1 MTIGEI
7 IKNRR
12 EELGAS
18 LEDVC
23 HGICSESMLYKVEG
37 GAKSFKPEK
46 LALILERLGMHNVFD
61 GELITANDYRY
72 IQTIRQVN
80 VLRISGDTDKA
91 YDLLSSIADNYE
103 EFSVSTKQR
112 FDMCETLLTEK
123 TVGMSHDQKLDNFE
137 KIIRYTI
144 EDFSPLKLPSFFT
157 YAELQVINVIANCY
171 YHIGDYE
178 TGILMLRHVKKYLT
192 DIMLD
197 KSSAARRLVLVCN
210 NLSEMIIASGDYE
223 QALEVAREGIDHAKY
238 TNLVD
243 EAASGCMYNIAICLL
258 RIGNKDN
265 YEEAKQMAF
274 DAYNT
279 SRVLNV
285 RPKFTELCKGLF
297 ENSFNQSN
305 TSSSKT
311 GSSY

>member
-18 LEDVC
+18 LEDIC

-61 GELITANDYRY
+61 GELITTNDYRY
-72 IQTIRQVN
+72 VQTIRQVSA
-80 VLRISGDTDKA
+80 LRISGDTDKA
-91 YDLLSSIADNYE
+91 AELLSTIEEYYE

-123 TVGMSHDQKLDNFE
+123 TVGTSYEQKLDNFE

-144 EDFSPLKLPSFFT
+144 EDFSSMKLPQFFT
-157 YAELQVINVIANCY
+157 HAEIMVINVIANCY
-171 YHIGDYE
+171 YFIGDFE
-178 TGILMLRHVKKYLT
+178 TAIHIHSHLKKYLEDVMMDRT
-192 DIMLD
+192 M
-197 KSSAARRLVLVCN
+197 AARSLSLTYN
-210 NLSEMIIASGDYE
+210 NLAEILVICGKYE
-223 QALEVAREGIDHAKY
+223 EALNTAREGLEWAKY
-238 TNLVD
+238 INVIN
-243 EAASGCMYNIAICLL
+243 ESASSCMYNIAVCLL
-258 RIGNKDN
+258 KIGNKDD
-265 YEEAKQMAF
+265 YEEAKQMAY

-279 SRVLNV
+279 SRVFNV
-285 RPKFTELCKGLF
+285 RPECTALYKEFF
-297 ENSFNQSN
+297 SENFN
-305 TSSSKT
+305 
-311 GSSY
+311 

>member
-18 LEDVC
+18 REDIC
-23 HGICSESMLYKVEG
+23 HGICTVSMLYKVETG
-37 GAKSFKPEK
+37 LKRFNPET

-61 GELITANDYRY
+61 GELITTNDYRY
-72 IQTIRQVN
+72 VQIIRQVN
-80 VLRISGDTDKA
+80 VLRISGNTDKA
-91 YDLLSSIADNYE
+91 AELLSTIEEYYE

-123 TVGMSHDQKLDNFE
+123 TVGMSREQKLDSFE
-137 KIIRYTI
+137 KIIRYTT
-144 EDFSPLKLPSFFT
+144 EDFSSMKLPSFFT

-178 TGILMLRHVKKYLT
+178 TGILMLRHIKKYLT

-210 NLSEMIIASGDYE
+210 NLSEMLIASGDYE

-238 TNLVD
+238 TNLID
-243 EAASGCMYNIAICLL
+243 EAASSCMYNIAVCLL
-258 RIGNKDN
+258 KIGNKED
-265 YEEAKQMAF
+265 YEEAKQMAY

-279 SRVLNV
+279 SRVFNV
-285 RPKFTELCKGLF
+285 RSEYTGLYKEF
-297 ENSFNQSN
+297 FNENFS
-305 TSSSKT
+305 
-311 GSSY
+311 

>member
-18 LEDVC
+18 REDIC
-23 HGICSESMLYKVEG
+23 HGICTVSMLYKVETG
-37 GAKSFKPEK
+37 LKQFNSET

-61 GELITANDYRY
+61 GQLITTNDYRY
-72 IQTIRQVN
+72 VQTIRQVN
-80 VLRISGDTDKA
+80 VLRIGGDTDKA
-91 YDLLSSIADNYE
+91 SELLSTIVDDYE
-103 EFSVSTKQR
+103 NLSVSTKQR

-123 TVGMSHDQKLDNFE
+123 TVGMSHEKKLDNFE
-137 KIIRYTI
+137 RIIRYTI

-157 YAELQVINVIANCY
+157 YVEFQVINVLANCY

-197 KSSAARRLVLVCN
+197 KSSAARQLVLVCN
-210 NLSEMIIASGDYE
+210 NLSEMLIADGDYE
-223 QALEVAREGIDHAKY
+223 EALIVAREGIEHAKY
-238 TNLVD
+238 TNEINEV
-243 EAASGCMYNIAICLL
+243 ASGCMYNIAVCLL
-258 RIGNKDN
+258 KKGDKEY

-279 SRVLNV
+279 SRVFNV
-285 RPKFTELCKGLF
+285 RPELTKVFKKLIDDCF
-297 ENSFNQSN
+297 S
-305 TSSSKT
+305 
-311 GSSY
+311 

>member
-18 LEDVC
+18 REDIC
-23 HGICSESMLYKVEG
+23 HGICTVSMLYKVETG
-37 GAKSFKPEK
+37 LKQFNSET

-61 GELITANDYRY
+61 GQLITTNDYRY
-72 IQTIRQVN
+72 VQTIRQVN
-80 VLRISGDTDKA
+80 VLRIGGDTDKA
-91 YDLLSSIADNYE
+91 SELLSTIVDDYE
-103 EFSVSTKQR
+103 NFSVSTKQR

-123 TVGMSHDQKLDNFE
+123 TVGMSHEKKLDNFE
-137 KIIRYTI
+137 RIIRYTI

-157 YAELQVINVIANCY
+157 YVEFQVINVLANCY

-197 KSSAARRLVLVCN
+197 KSSAARQLVLVCN
-210 NLSEMIIASGDYE
+210 NLSEMLIADGDYE
-223 QALEVAREGIDHAKY
+223 EALIVAREGIEHAKY
-238 TNLVD
+238 TNEINEV
-243 EAASGCMYNIAICLL
+243 ASGCMYNIAVCLL
-258 RIGNKDN
+258 KKGDKEY

-279 SRVLNV
+279 SRVFNV
-285 RPKFTELCKGLF
+285 RPELTKVFKKLIDDCF
-297 ENSFNQSN
+297 S
-305 TSSSKT
+305 
-311 GSSY
+311 

>member
-7 IKNRR
+7 IKSRR

-46 LALILERLGMHNVFD
+46 LALILERLGMHDVFD

-72 IQTIRQVN
+72 IQTIRQIN

-91 YDLLSSIADNYE
+91 YDLLLSIADAYE
-103 EFSVSTKQR
+103 KFSVSTKQR

-123 TVGMSHDQKLDNFE
+123 TVGLSREKKLDSFE
-137 KIIRYTI
+137 QIIRYTI

-178 TGILMLRHVKKYLT
+178 TGILMLGHVKKYL
-192 DIMLD
+192 DDVLLD
-197 KSSAARRLVLVCN
+197 KTAAARQLVLVCN
-210 NLSEMIIASGDYE
+210 NLSEMLIADGNYE
-223 QALEVAREGIDHAKY
+223 EALIVAREGIEHAKY
-238 TNLVD
+238 TNEINEV
-243 EAASGCMYNIAICLL
+243 ASGCMYNIAVCLL
-258 RIGNKDN
+258 KKGDKEY
-265 YEEAKQMAF
+265 YEEARQMAF

-279 SRVLNV
+279 SRVFNV
-285 RPKFTELCKGLF
+285 RPELTKVFKKLKDDCF
-297 ENSFNQSN
+297 S
-305 TSSSKT
+305 
-311 GSSY
+311 